1 MIAQAPTEQDPIEM
15 AICSELSDDE
25 RTAFDNIM
33 PIIRTA
39 IDQSMRPQEEE
50 KSNEDWPFTDRFLII
65 DPMI

>member
-39 IDQSMRPQEEE
+39 IDQAMRPQEEACMR
-50 KSNEDWPFTDRFLII
+50 EDWPFTD
-65 DPMI
+65 